1 MKILLLIQ
9 WLQCGSLSEDK
20 TCNADTDSVVGELTN
35 DKWRHTSSSLVAVLT
50 ESMLCDNANV
60 VIGTI
65 WPIEFSMVAV
75 VAGDDCCCCCCWC
88 DTGDDDRTVVA
99 CDCNVCCWCCV
110 VCGCCAATMDATVV
124 VGVSCNPYKCPNKSR
139 NQNIRICVS
148 NKR

>member
-75 VAGDDCCCCCCWC
+75 VAGDDCCCCCWC